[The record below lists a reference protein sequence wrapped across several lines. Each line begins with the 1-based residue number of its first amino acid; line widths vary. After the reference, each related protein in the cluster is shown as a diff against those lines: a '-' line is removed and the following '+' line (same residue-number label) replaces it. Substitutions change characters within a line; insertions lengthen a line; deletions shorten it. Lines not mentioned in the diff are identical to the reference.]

1 MSQIVYIPQ
10 DIEEEGKKYLIER
23 GYKLKIGKS
32 IDEATLIKEVK
43 DCDAILTRSNA
54 MINRNVIEAAKKVKI
69 ISKYG
74 VGIDNID
81 VRAATEKGIY
91 VTNTPEAN
99 ANTVAEYVLAV
110 MLVLSKKL
118 MEMDSALRRGNYAIR
133 SHVFSEELKGK
144 VLGIIGIG
152 RIGKLVAKK
161 AAEGLDM
168 KIIAYDPYVQNTDP
182 HVTQVDTMEEVLQK
196 ADVISLHLPLTRE
209 TRGIIGKKEFQQ
221 MKRSAYF
228 INAARGGVVNE
239 QALIEILKEKRIAG
253 AGIDV
258 FELEPPDEN
267 NELFKL
273 ENCIVTPHSAALSVE
288 GATLM
293 SLHAAIQVD
302 QVLRGEKP
310 NWPVNDINN
319 VYGGVN
325 HYTENK

>member
-99 ANTVAEYVLAV
+99 ANTVAEYVMAV
-110 MLVLSKKL
+110 MLTLAKKIKI
-118 MEMDSALRRGNYAIR
+118 MDTELRKGNFSIR
-133 SHVFSEELKGK
+133 NKVFSEDLRNKT
-144 VLGIIGIG
+144 LGIIGMG

-161 AAEGLDM
+161 ATYGFEM
-168 KIIAYDPYVQNTDP
+168 NVIAFDPFVQISDSFIKQVNTMDEIFSKSDF
-182 HVTQVDTMEEVLQK
+182 V
-196 ADVISLHLPLTRE
+196 SLHLPLTE
-209 TRGIIGKKEFQQ
+209 QTKGIIGKNELLQ
-221 MKRSAYF
+221 MKESAYF

-239 QALIEILKEKRIAG
+239 ADLIEVLKERKITG
-253 AGIDV
+253 AAIDV
-258 FELEPPDEN
+258 FEQEPPFEE

-273 ENCIVTPHSAALSVE
+273 DNCIVTPHSAALSIE
-288 GATLM
+288 GTALM
-293 SLHAAIQVD
+293 SLHAALQVD
-302 QVLRGEKP
+302 QVLRGETP
-310 NWPVNDINN
+310 SWPVNIIR
-319 VYGGVN
+319 
-325 HYTENK
+325 